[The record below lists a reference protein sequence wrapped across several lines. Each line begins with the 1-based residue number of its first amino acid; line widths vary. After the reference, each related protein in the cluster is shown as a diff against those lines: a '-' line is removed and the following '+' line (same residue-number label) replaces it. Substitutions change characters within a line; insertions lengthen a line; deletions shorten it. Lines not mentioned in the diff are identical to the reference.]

1 MAQRDFLFQEVGRPP
16 TDWLPSGAVVGVVLF
31 VLMLLRADVKA
42 AEQRHREFL
51 KAMDD
56 RHREDVGE
64 MRAEYR
70 EGSKALHE
78 KLDRLTES
86 RFAVTQS

>member
-1 MAQRDFLFQEVGRPP
+1 MPP
-16 TDWLPSGAVVGVVLF
+16 LTDWLPSGAVMGVILF
-31 VLMLLRADVKA
+31 FFMLLRADIRLIRDDMKA
-42 AEQRHREFL
+42 MEERHREFL

-56 RHREDVGE
+56 RHREDMGE

-70 EGSKALHE
+70 ESSRALHG